1 MVADIVLLLLMLLLL
16 LIPLL
21 PPLTT
26 AATAAAGMGGT
37 AAILTSV
44 TLTCYARSILN
55 TSDFQLQH
63 TVWCS
68 SFDRYTGLES
78 LLLGGCISG
87 EYFGWFSPDEEFRR
101 PRRSG
106 NQSRLFSR

>member
-44 TLTCYARSILN
+44 TLTCYARSIPI
-55 TSDFQLQH
+55 
-63 TVWCS
+63 
-68 SFDRYTGLES
+68 DREFLETHKRPP
-78 LLLGGCISG
+78 
-87 EYFGWFSPDEEFRR
+87 FSVSTYYKSP
-101 PRRSG
+101 G
-106 NQSRLFSR
+106 TTI